1 MNEREAV
8 ERIWDAAYDKLK
20 DKEIKELV
28 DKYGAN
34 RLYIFNMKDFYT
46 FCGKR
51 FPHECV
57 YAAAKVLDSVDNRS
71 FNQDDAWGA
80 WDEERETFKSSNE
93 MILLLCDINAFTDII
108 KKAVM
113 DKSPILNTLGVN
125 DAMDA
130 LLDNQGE

>member
-20 DKEIKELV
+20 DKDIKELV
-28 DKYGAN
+28 DKYGTN
-34 RLYIFNMKDFYT
+34 RLYIFSMNDFYT
-46 FCGKR
+46 FCEKR

-57 YAAAKVLDSVDNRS
+57 YAAAKVLDAVDSSIFSQN
-71 FNQDDAWGA
+71 DTWGA

-93 MILLLCDINAFTDII
+93 VILLLCDINAFTDII

-113 DKSPILNTLGVN
+113 DKSPILDTLGVKV
-125 DAMDA
+125 AMDA
-130 LLDNQGE
+130 LLDH